1 MLTATLSVAIAG
13 VFLMGAQTNK
23 PPGVE
28 NGVATIVD
36 SGSTNRAGFRLAV
49 DRSGNAEVTGQL
61 RRFGQD
67 PPPVPM
73 RQTLPK
79 ALVETFYANLKA
91 AGRLDSLPA
100 VHCAKSASFG
110 STLTVAFGNERS
122 PDLSCG
128 DAGNPALRDLIG
140 VVRQIVA
147 LADVQDMRLKRQIR

>member
-1 MLTATLSVAIAG
+1 
-13 VFLMGAQTNK
+13 
-23 PPGVE
+23 
-28 NGVATIVD
+28 
-36 SGSTNRAGFRLAV
+36 
-49 DRSGNAEVTGQL
+49 
-61 RRFGQD
+61 
-67 PPPVPM
+67 
-73 RQTLPK
+73 
-79 ALVETFYANLKA
+79 
-91 AGRLDSLPA
+91 